1 MNQLLSESTALSV
14 VLATGLGLFLV
25 WIVTKKWIADTIF
38 RSSKQAQ
45 RLVLDAERDTDTR
58 KKEIVLAAREEAH
71 KPQRT
76 AEEESRIRQA
86 SAMDRER
93 ALTEEAVWLS
103 KDSAKR
109 VENKLQ
115 FPGQIKVTVI
125 RETRAIDYA
134 R

>member
-1 MNQLLSESTALSV
+1 MGDEFAHPG
-14 VLATGLGLFLV
+14 GLMLDLGEGHRRDV
-25 WIVTKKWIADTIF
+25 AQG
-38 RSSKQAQ
+38 RSDDREDQ
-45 RLVLDAERDTDTR
+45 RLDPDLVVGQVEQ
-58 KKEIVLAAREEAH
+58 AA
-71 KPQRT
+71 
-76 AEEESRIRQA
+76 
-86 SAMDRER
+86 AMDRER

>member
-58 KKEIVLAAREEAH
+58 KKEIVLATREEAH
-71 KPQRT
+71 KLQRT

-86 SAMDRER
+86 SAMDRES

-109 VENKLQ
+109 VENELQ
-115 FPGQIKVTVI
+115 FPRQIKVTVI

-134 R
+134 K